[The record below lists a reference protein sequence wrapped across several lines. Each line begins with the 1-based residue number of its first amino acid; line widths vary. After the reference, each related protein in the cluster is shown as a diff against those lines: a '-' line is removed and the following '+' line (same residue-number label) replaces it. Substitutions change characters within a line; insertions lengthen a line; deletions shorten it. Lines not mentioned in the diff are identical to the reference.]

1 MCIGEKRY
9 EKDGG
14 ISIIPFIKYT
24 TFPVVTVK
32 SAGGLKKMHRDV
44 NKCLVVLKRIEI
56 ITNGWGLIA
65 TFDLSI
71 QPVDFG
77 ANFKNLK

>member
-56 ITNGWGLIA
+56 ITNGWGLMIVYYCYIR
-65 TFDLSI
+65 F
-71 QPVDFG
+71 VDTTR
-77 ANFKNLK
+77 